1 MHLLAATRHMM
12 ISLSA
17 VKLFLARHNRN
28 NQRKTKTQRI
38 IICTIE
44 YYGEADDD
52 DVRKVLLSYYLRENI

>member
-28 NQRKTKTQRI
+28 NQRKTKTERI
-38 IICTIE
+38 ITCTIE
-44 YYGEADDD
+44 YYGEADD

>member
-52 DVRKVLLSYYLRENI
+52 VRKVLLSYYLRENI

>member
-1 MHLLAATRHMM
+1 M

-52 DVRKVLLSYYLRENI
+52 VRKVLLSYYLRENI